1 VLGTSLEIRWTLPR
15 GARRWFGG
23 LESATAE
30 KVENAVLGE
39 IRRLELIFSTYRE
52 DSELSRWQAAGP
64 AARSPISAELA
75 EVLERAALWRDRTS
89 CAFDPSCA
97 ASTGPLWEVVRVD
110 GGAFARKLTTRS
122 LDFDAIAKGYI
133 VDRAAL
139 AASAA
144 LGGPD
149 ASDLLVNIG
158 GDIRHLGH
166 DAVAV
171 AVEDPLR
178 FADNVPPLE
187 RVRLSGQGIA
197 TSGPHRRGIRE
208 ARGWRSHIIDPR
220 TGRPADGIASATV
233 IAASAADADALA
245 TAFNVLA
252 PDESLAIASATP
264 GVECLL
270 IDRDGRRF
278 ESAGW
283 DAARTT
289 PSRIPAPRASRGPL
303 LTRRELIAWVAT
315 ASGAVLAGAPF
326 FRSERELS
334 AERVRAVPWDERFEL
349 ALTFQIGD
357 PRAGLGLRRPYVA
370 TYVETADGTSVRTIS
385 LWSQKAQWIR
395 EMRRWYRA
403 EGLRRTAA
411 GGPSLI
417 DTLTQPTRPPGTY
430 TVVWDGR
437 DDQGQLVEQGEYVI
451 FLESVRQGSSSF
463 VTQQAF
469 TFAST
474 PFQATMA
481 DYAGFSGIQ
490 LDFRERQ

>member
-1 VLGTSLEIRWTLPR
+1 MER
-15 GARRWFGG
+15 
-23 LESATAE
+23 ETAE
-30 KVENAVLGE
+30 RVERAVLGE

-52 DSELSRWQAAGP
+52 DSELSRWLAGGAGAAH
-64 AARSPISAELA
+64 PISPELA
-75 EVLERAALWRDRTS
+75 DVLELAALWRERTDG
-89 CAFDPSCA
+89 AFDPSYA
-97 ASTGPLWEVVRVD
+97 AAAGPLWEVVWEDDRP
-110 GGAFARKLTTRS
+110 FARKVTPRALN
-122 LDFDAIAKGYI
+122 FDAIAKGYI

-144 LGGPD
+144 AGGPG
-149 ASDLLVNIG
+149 STDLLVNIG
-158 GDIRHLGH
+158 GDIRHVGA
-166 DAVAV
+166 DSVSI

-187 RVRLSGQGIA
+187 RVRMKGQGIA
-197 TSGPHRRGIRE
+197 TSGPHRRGARE
-208 ARGWRSHIIDPR
+208 TGGWRSHIVDPR
-220 TGRPADGIASATV
+220 TGKPADGIASATV
-233 IAASAADADALA
+233 IAPSAADADALA

-252 PDESLAIASATP
+252 PGESLAIARAAP
-264 GVECLL
+264 GVECL
-270 IDRDGRRF
+270 IVDRDGRRY

-283 DAARTT
+283 EALRT
-289 PSRIPAPRASRGPL
+289 PGRVASGGPFL
-303 LTRRELIAWVAT
+303 SRREWLARAAT
-315 ASGAVLAGAPF
+315 AGGAFLAGLPF
-326 FRSERELS
+326 PQAGRALSSER
-334 AERVRAVPWDERFEL
+334 ARAVPWDERFEL

-370 TYVETADGTSVRTIS
+370 TYVETSDGTSVRTIS

-403 EGLRRTAA
+403 EGMRRTAV

-417 DTLTQPTRPPGTY
+417 DTVTQPTRPPGTY

-437 DDQGQLVEQGEYVI
+437 DDQGQLVEQGEYLI
-451 FLESVRQGSSSF
+451 FLESIRQGSSSF

-469 TFAST
+469 TFGST